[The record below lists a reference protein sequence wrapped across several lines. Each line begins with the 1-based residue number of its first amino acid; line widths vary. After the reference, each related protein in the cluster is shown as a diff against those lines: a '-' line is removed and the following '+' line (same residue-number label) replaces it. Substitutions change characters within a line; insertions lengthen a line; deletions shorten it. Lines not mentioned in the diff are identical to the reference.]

1 MMLIVGVLI
10 VLGSVAG
17 GYVMHGGSLM
27 ALNQPNELLIIGG
40 SAVGALLISTPLPVI
55 KRLLGGVGAFFKSGP
70 GKKEYLDL
78 LGMMYSM
85 FRLTQQSGVMALE
98 AHCDDPQ
105 ASAIFSR
112 YPRFLANHHAV
123 DFFTDSVRVIIMGG
137 VSPYDLE
144 ALMDVDLE
152 IHHHEALKPAN
163 TLARISDALPGL
175 GIVAAVLGV
184 VITMQAIDGPP
195 SEIGEKVGAA
205 LVGTFLGILMCY
217 GFVGPMATALE
228 AVVEFEAQYLNCMKS
243 GLLAMSKGVAPAIAV
258 EFARRAIPAEVRP
271 GFTETEQYC
280 RNPSGAEVQAEAA

>member
-1 MMLIVGVLI
+1 MMLIVGIVV

-17 GYVMHGGSLM
+17 GYLMHGGSLL
-27 ALNQPNELLIIGG
+27 ALNQPSEVLIIGG
-40 SAVGALLISTPLPVI
+40 AAVGALLISTPLSVL
-55 KRLLGGVGAFFKSGP
+55 KRLVGNIGVFFKSGP
-70 GKKEYLDL
+70 GKAQYLEL
-78 LGMMYSM
+78 LGMMYAM

-98 AHCDDPQ
+98 SHCDDPE
-105 ASAIFSR
+105 SSSIFSR

-144 ALMDVDLE
+144 ALMDADLE
-152 IHHHEALKPAN
+152 IHPHEALKPAS
-163 TLARISDALPGL
+163 TLARVSDALPGL

-195 SEIGEKVGAA
+195 SEIGHKVGAA

-217 GFVGPMATALE
+217 GFVGPMATRLE
-228 AVVEFEAQYLNCMKS
+228 AAVEWDGQYLNCMKA

-271 GFTETEQYC
+271 GFAETEQYC
-280 RNPSGAEVQAEAA
+280 RAPVSDAQAEAA